1 MIKMN
6 SKIKEFFCRPY
17 RRTEIDKV
25 FTKVKAS
32 MHQKA
37 FERGNG
43 AAYYTDIYTGKVLRG
58 GDPYDYEHIRSS
70 EELYMRYCD
79 RLTDQ
84 EIALVVNC
92 SENVGVTMRTINQS
106 KGKTPIETWLANP
119 LNIARHDINVKLA
132 LQHTK
137 LADLG
142 IARTVKEILASR

>member
-1 MIKMN
+1 MN
-6 SKIKEFFCRPY
+6 IASIIDPQRRYMRIDTDKEFA
-17 RRTEIDKV
+17 
-25 FTKVKAS
+25 KVKAE
-32 MHQKA
+32 MHKNAILKEGGVAWYQ
-37 FERGNG
+37 
-43 AAYYTDIYTGKVLRG
+43 DVYTGKVLRG

>member
-1 MIKMN
+1 
-6 SKIKEFFCRPY
+6 
-17 RRTEIDKV
+17 
-25 FTKVKAS
+25 

-37 FERGNG
+37 LERGNG

-70 EELYMRYCD
+70 EKLYRQYCD

-92 SENVGVTMRTINQS
+92 PENVGVTLRTINQA
-106 KGKTPIETWLANP
+106 KGKTTIETWLANP
-119 LNIARHDINVKLA
+119 LNVTKHGINVKLA
-132 LQHTK
+132 LQQTK

-142 IARTVKEILASR
+142 IAKTVKKILANRFCMKVFLNL